1 MTMITR
7 RTRPG
12 FEDFPSS
19 VRLFEDVV
27 NRFFTEPA
35 SVRPWSP
42 AVDIAENENELV
54 LTADIPGVKLEEIDI
69 RLEEGTLTISGS
81 RNFENE
87 EQKGGYHR
95 IERSYGSFQRAFS
108 LPESV
113 DPEKVSASYDNGVL
127 KVTLPKKELA
137 KPRSIKVAPTSTAKH

>member
-1 MTMITR
+1 MPIITR
-7 RTRPG
+7 RALPG

-69 RLEEGTLTISGS
+69 RLEDGTLTISGS
-81 RNFENE
+81 RKFENE
-87 EQKGGYHR
+87 EKKGGFHR
-95 IERSYGSFQRAFS
+95 IERSYGNFQRAFS
-108 LPESV
+108 LPDSV
-113 DPEKVSASYDNGVL
+113 DPDRVTADYDSGVL
-127 KVTLPKKELA
+127 KVILPKKEVA
-137 KPRSIKVAPTSTAKH
+137 KPRSIKVAPTSTARH